1 MQELATA
8 HDARP
13 DYLKRAAE
21 LAPILAQ
28 GAAHAEQRA
37 ELSAAVVA
45 ALHAAGLFRLLLP
58 RWIGGAELDPMS
70 YVAVVEELARHDA
83 SAAWCVN
90 QATGCSMVVG
100 YMQREAAREVLGPRD
115 AVIAWGP
122 SPSAHAVAVEGGYR
136 VDYSGMFASGS
147 RHASWLGGHCPVF
160 EADGTQRLNALGRP
174 EIRTLLFPKASVEV
188 RDAWHVVGL
197 RGTGSDAFVLQE
209 LFVPERHSLL
219 RDVVSARI
227 DPSPIYGLTANAI
240 YAAGFASVALG
251 IARSVLDSFV
261 EMAQGKT
268 PRGMIRTLRESAIVQ
283 AEVAQCEAKWG
294 AARTYLHSTL
304 ADAWQGACNEPRA
317 PVDQRMAL
325 RLAATFAIH
334 QAKEVVDTLYDAAG
348 ATSIFESEPFERR
361 FRDIHAVT
369 QQVQGRKSHFET
381 VGRFMLGVETDTTW
395 L

>member
-8 HDARP
+8 QNARP
-13 DYLKRAAE
+13 DYLKRAAD
-21 LAPILAQ
+21 LAPILIR

-37 ELSAAVVA
+37 ELAPDVVD

-100 YMQREAAREVLGPRD
+100 YMEKEAAREILGPRD

-122 SPSAHAVAVEGGYR
+122 SPKARAVAVEGGYR
-136 VDYSGMFASGS
+136 IDYSGMFASGS
-147 RHASWLGGHCPVF
+147 RYATWLGGHCPVF

-174 EIRTLLFPKASVEV
+174 EIRTVLFPKASVEV

-197 RGTGSDAFVLQE
+197 RGTGSDAFVLQG

-219 RDVVSARI
+219 RDVVSARV
-227 DPSPIYGLTANAI
+227 DPSPIYGFTANAI

-251 IARSVLDSFV
+251 IARSVLDAFV
-261 EMAQGKT
+261 DMAQSKT
-268 PRGMIRTLRESAIVQ
+268 PRGMSRTLRESGVVQ
-283 AEVAQCEAKWG
+283 SEVAQCQAKWC
-294 AARTYLHSTL
+294 AARAYLHSAL
-304 ADAWQGACNEPRA
+304 AEAWAGARNEPRP

-381 VGRFMLGVETDTTW
+381 VGQFMLGLEADTTW

>member
-1 MQELATA
+1 MHELATA
-8 HDARP
+8 DEVPA
-13 DYLKRAAE
+13 DYLKRAAS
-21 LAPILAQ
+21 LAPILAE

-37 ELSAAVVA
+37 ELAAEVVE
-45 ALHAAGLFRLLLP
+45 ALHSAGLFRLLLP
-58 RWIGGAELDPMS
+58 RWIGGAELDPMA

-83 SAAWCVN
+83 SAAWCIN

-100 YMQREAAREVLGPRD
+100 YMQPEAVREILGPPE

-122 SPSAHAVAVEGGYR
+122 SPKARAVVVEGGYR

-147 RHASWLGGHCPVF
+147 RHANWLGGHCPVF
-160 EADGTQRLNALGRP
+160 ESDGRQRLNALGRP
-174 EIRTLLFPKASVEV
+174 EIRTMLFPKSSAEV
-188 RDAWHVVGL
+188 RDAWQVMGL
-197 RGTGSDAFVLQE
+197 RGTGSDAFLVKG

-219 RDVVSARI
+219 RDVVAARV

-251 IARSVLDSFV
+251 IARSVLDTFLD
-261 EMAQGKT
+261 MAQGKT
-268 PRGMIRTLRESAIVQ
+268 PRGMSRTLRESGVVQ
-283 AEVAQCEAKWG
+283 AEVAQCEAKWS
-294 AARTYLHSTL
+294 AARGYLRSTL
-304 ADAWQGACNEPRA
+304 AEAWEGARDEPRS

-325 RLAATFAIH
+325 RLAATYAIH
-334 QAKEVVDTLYDAAG
+334 QAKEVVDVLYDAAG

-361 FRDIHAVT
+361 FRDMHAVT

-381 VGRFMLGVETDTTW
+381 VGQFMLGLEADTTW